1 MGSQTVGDDW
11 ATELNW
17 LRKEKLLYSAVVEIR
32 EIKVKIKAE
41 TTTDNLKDIPWGYF
55 ISV

>member
-11 ATELNW
+11 ATELNS
-17 LRKEKLLYSAVVEIR
+17 LRKEKLLYSTVVEIR

-41 TTTDNLKDIPWGYF
+41 TITENLRYIP
-55 ISV
+55 